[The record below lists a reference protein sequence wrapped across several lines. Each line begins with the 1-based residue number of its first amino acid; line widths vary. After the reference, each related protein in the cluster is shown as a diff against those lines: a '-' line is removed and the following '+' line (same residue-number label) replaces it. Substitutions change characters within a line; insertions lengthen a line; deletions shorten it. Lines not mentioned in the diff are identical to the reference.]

1 MLLLRQAQILCK
13 CLDHFCSHSGQRV
26 SLNKSKLFL
35 SPNISHSL
43 ASGISN
49 ILGIPL
55 TNNLGKY
62 LGVPIIHGR
71 VTKQTY
77 SEVLEKVQSRLSG
90 WKAKN
95 LSLAGRVTLK
105 NSVTSSL
112 PLYTMKS
119 TKLPLAIFD
128 NIDKLNRQFLW
139 GGSNEKHKIHLVKW
153 DVVTNPRKK
162 DGGLNIKEARILN
175 QAMLAK
181 LGWKMMSD
189 PETLWVRVF
198 KNKYLKNSSFLDVA
212 IKPNASYVWKSI
224 ASTRDIIRELGEL
237 GMEQMFNFGLI
248 AGCLGDLCAIELIM
262 EPFLNNQTLVKDF
275 FY

>member
-1 MLLLRQAQILCK
+1 MSNS
-13 CLDHFCSHSGQRV
+13 CSHSGQRV

-43 ASGISN
+43 ASGISQ

-55 TNNLGKY
+55 TKNLGKS

-95 LSLAGRVTLK
+95 LSLAGRVTLR

-119 TKLPLAIFD
+119 TKLPLAICE
-128 NIDKLNRQFLW
+128 NIEKLNRQFLW

-198 KNKYLKNSSFLDVA
+198 KNKK
-212 IKPNASYVWKSI
+212 
-224 ASTRDIIRELGEL
+224 
-237 GMEQMFNFGLI
+237 
-248 AGCLGDLCAIELIM
+248 
-262 EPFLNNQTLVKDF
+262 
-275 FY
+275 